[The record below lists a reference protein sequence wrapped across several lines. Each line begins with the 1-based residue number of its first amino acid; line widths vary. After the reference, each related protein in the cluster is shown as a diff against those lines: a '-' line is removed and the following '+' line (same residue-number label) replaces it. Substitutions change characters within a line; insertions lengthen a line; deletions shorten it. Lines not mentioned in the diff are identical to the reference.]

1 MSCLMVSKSAVY
13 YFNTFA
19 CFVFDCLCDE
29 TVVQVVTWFC
39 DETVVQ
45 VVTWLLFL
53 PAVFYHMTYEGAV
66 DLDR

>member
-1 MSCLMVSKSAVY
+1 MVSKSAVH

-19 CFVFDCLCDE
+19 CFLFACLCDE

-45 VVTWLLFL
+45 VVTWFCDETVVQVVTWLLHGL
-53 PAVFYHMTYEGAV
+53 VMK
-66 DLDR
+66 L